1 MSRLTL
7 TPGKI
12 KKFKKKI
19 IKFKLECSPY
29 FFKLSDSELTEIY
42 NGAGSD
48 NTCQP
53 IRWLIT
59 GLLSPFKP
67 SVLIHDVDFTFKL
80 EPFDAVN
87 DRFDRNNQ
95 KLIDGEY
102 SWWNTFAKNHYGFLK
117 IVAHNAVT
125 NLGQKWEIIE

>member
-7 TPGKI
+7 TKRKLHRLI
-12 KKFKKKI
+12 KEIHKYE
-19 IKFKLECSPY
+19 LEFPAY
-29 FFKLSDSELTEIY
+29 FFKLSDYELIKIY
-42 NGAGSD
+42 NGAGADS
-48 NTCQP
+48 TWQAV
-53 IRWLIT
+53 RWLLT
-59 GLLSPFKP
+59 GLLSPLTT
-67 SVLIHDVDFTFKL
+67 SILIHDVEFTFKVS
-80 EPFDAVN
+80 PFKEVN

-125 NLGQKWEIIE
+125 NLGQNWEIIE